1 MSTEKHIFF
10 MTHQLRIYPVKDV
23 EAENQSEGGYTPA
36 LDAIHLTV
44 MPCTLR
50 VITYRSFEWNGKSK
64 SFDLL
69 FSRGHSKKRC
79 LLKNIHIVFYSIYKI
94 TESLIIMQLLVE
106 DIVLIKQGYV

>member
-10 MTHQLRIYPVKDV
+10 MTHQLCKYPVKDV

-50 VITYRSFEWNGKSK
+50 VITCRSFGFDRKNK

-69 FSRGHSKKRC
+69 FS
-79 LLKNIHIVFYSIYKI
+79 
-94 TESLIIMQLLVE
+94 
-106 DIVLIKQGYV
+106 